1 MGRPGRRLWGFSFE
15 GFSFE
20 GYLRSV
26 KVELVPTGRGLAAT
40 LNLSIAQEFP
50 SSSPKMPM

>member
-1 MGRPGRRLWGFSFE
+1 MSRPGRRLWGFSFE
-15 GFSFE
+15 GFSLE
-20 GYLRSV
+20 GYRRSV
-26 KVELVPTGRGLAAT
+26 TVELVPTGCGLAAT